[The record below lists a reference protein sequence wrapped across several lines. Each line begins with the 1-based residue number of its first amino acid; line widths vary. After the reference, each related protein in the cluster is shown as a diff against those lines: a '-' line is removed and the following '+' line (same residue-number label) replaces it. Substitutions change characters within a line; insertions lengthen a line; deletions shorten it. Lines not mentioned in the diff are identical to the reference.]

1 MAHRDVVGADALPVT
16 TTIDTVADM
25 SDREYTGPPPTLPPP
40 TGWRVDEVISV
51 AAPRK
56 LPTQDREAI
65 HAQRLRA
72 RTITQGMGIL
82 FASLMF
88 VVLLVVLI
96 RAL

>member
-1 MAHRDVVGADALPVT
+1 MARRDVAGVDALPVV
-16 TTIDTVADM
+16 TTIDNVADM
-25 SDREYTGPPPTLPPP
+25 SDREYTGPPSTLPPP
-40 TGWRVDEVISV
+40 RGWRVNEVIGV
-51 AAPRK
+51 APPRK